1 MYLKFYYIMNEEKRK
16 GGNHMITIPKN
27 LSVREISEATCISAK
42 RIENWDLTEEEEI
55 RVILFCE
62 RFE

>member
-1 MYLKFYYIMNEEKRK
+1 MNEEKRK
-16 GGNHMITIPKN
+16 GGYHMITIPKN

-62 RFE
+62 LFE

>member
-1 MYLKFYYIMNEEKRK
+1 MVYVPK
-16 GGNHMITIPKN
+16 GLTV
-27 LSVREISEATCISAK
+27 SEIAEATCISAK

-62 RFE
+62 LFE